1 MLNKIDELRLIAR
14 CVAFD
19 DHRAFRRL
27 VEEFSPG
34 LRRFV
39 FNLTLG
45 DASLTD
51 DISQNTFLKAYTS
64 LRSFKGISRFST
76 WLYTIACHEYADYM
90 RSRREIVVDD
100 INAIAE
106 RSHDD
111 SIRSEISHDLT
122 AALQQLNEHERMAVL
137 LFYLE
142 DRPLKDVCRITG
154 RPEGTVKATLSRA
167 RKKLAEIITDYR

>member
-1 MLNKIDELRLIAR
+1 MLSKIDELQLIAR

-19 DHRAFRRL
+19 DHQAFKRL

-34 LRRFV
+34 LRRFI
-39 FNLTLG
+39 FNLTRG

-76 WLYTIACHEYADYM
+76 WLYTIACREYTDFM
-90 RSRREIVVDD
+90 RSHREMNVDD
-100 INAIAE
+100 ISAIAE
-106 RSHDD
+106 ATYETAD
-111 SIRSEISHDLT
+111 SSDLSYDLDV
-122 AALQQLNEHERMAVL
+122 ALGQLNDHERMAVL

-142 DRPLKDVCRITG
+142 DRSLKDVCHITG
-154 RPEGTVKATLSRA
+154 RPEGTIKATLSRA
-167 RKKLAEIITDYR
+167 RKKLSEIITDYR